1 MFVFLSKID
10 YSYRGNLNRKEGIDE
25 LKRLAV
31 FLGGIVLIL
40 SVLFGTKLV
49 LNAQSENKDTTGSN
63 TLVIFNWGEY
73 IDPELM
79 KAFEKE
85 TGYHIIYSTFDSNE
99 AMQSKIKQGGTRY
112 DLVFPSESAVPKM
125 LEENLLLPI
134 DHSQIKGLE
143 NISPYLLD
151 NKFDPKNQY
160 TIPYF
165 WGTIGIMVN
174 QKNSE
179 ANKITKWADL
189 WNPAFENDI
198 LMVDGAR
205 ESIGFALQSTNQ
217 SLNEKNAD
225 TVAQSVKQM
234 ETLQPNVKA
243 VLTDEIKT
251 LMINNDAP
259 IGIGYSGDAA
269 FVMSENPDVRYVVPE
284 DGSAIWTDNFAIPK
298 TAQNFE
304 GAYTFIN
311 FMLRPENAKQNAEYV
326 GYATPNE
333 KAKAMLPEE
342 LTADESFYPSIETI
356 EKMEHYEYLGKETV
370 EMYNDLFLAWKM
382 GL

>member
-1 MFVFLSKID
+1 MKRLQVFL
-10 YSYRGNLNRKEGIDE
+10 LGI
-25 LKRLAV
+25 
-31 FLGGIVLIL
+31 ILIL
-40 SVLFGTKLV
+40 GILFGVKVV
-49 LNAQSENKDTTGSN
+49 LNAQTADKDTSSNN

-85 TGYHIIYSTFDSNE
+85 SGYHVVYSTFDSNE
-99 AMQSKIKQGGTRY
+99 AMQSKIMQGGTRY

-125 LEENLLLPI
+125 LEENLLLPL
-134 DHSQIKGLE
+134 DHSKIVGLE
-143 NISPYLLD
+143 NISNYLLD
-151 NKFDPKNQY
+151 NKFDPGNQF
-160 TIPYF
+160 TVPYF
-165 WGTIGIMVN
+165 WGTFGIMVN
-174 QKNSE
+174 QTNE
-179 ANKITKWADL
+179 QANQITKWSDL
-189 WNPAFENDI
+189 WKPEFENDI

-205 ESIGFALQSTNQ
+205 ESIGLALQSTNQ
-217 SLNEKNAD
+217 SLNEKSPEK
-225 TVAQSVKQM
+225 VSESVTYM
-234 ETLQPNVKA
+234 EGLRPNVKA

-269 FVMSENPDVRYVVPE
+269 FVMGENPDVKYVIPE
-284 DGSAIWTDNFAIPK
+284 DGSVIWTDNFAIPK

-304 GAYTFIN
+304 GAYAFIN

-333 KAKAMLPEE
+333 KAKEMLPKE
-342 LTADESFYPSIETI
+342 LTEDQSFYPSLEMIEG
-356 EKMEHYEYLGKETV
+356 MEHYEYLGKETV

>member
-1 MFVFLSKID
+1 MVFFV
-10 YSYRGNLNRKEGIDE
+10 
-25 LKRLAV
+25 
-31 FLGGIVLIL
+31 GIVLIL
-40 SVLFGTKLV
+40 GVLLSTKLL
-49 LNAQSENKDTTGSN
+49 LNAQSDEKDATGSN

-73 IDPELM
+73 IDPNLI

-85 TGYHIIYSTFDSNE
+85 MSYHVVYSTFDSNE

-125 LEENLLLPI
+125 LEEKLLLPI
-134 DHSQIKGLE
+134 DHKKIEGLD
-143 NISPYLLD
+143 NLSDYLLD

-165 WGTIGIMVN
+165 WGTFGIMVN

-179 ANKITKWADL
+179 ANKITRWADL
-189 WNPAFENDI
+189 WHSEFENDI

-205 ESIGFALQSTNQ
+205 ESIGLVLQATNQ
-217 SLNEKNAD
+217 SLNEKNPEK
-225 TVAQSVKQM
+225 VVQSVEKM
-234 ETLQPNVKA
+234 VLLRPNVKA

-269 FVMSENPDVRYVVPE
+269 YVMSENPDIRYVLPE
-284 DGSAIWTDNFAIPK
+284 DGSVIWTDNFALPK
-298 TAQNFE
+298 TAENVE
-304 GAYTFIN
+304 GAYAFIN

-333 KAKAMLPEE
+333 RAKEMLPEE
-342 LTADESFYPSIETI
+342 LTSNVSFYPTRETI
-356 EKMEHYEYLGKETV
+356 DEMEHYEYLGKGTV

>member
-1 MFVFLSKID
+1 MS
-10 YSYRGNLNRKEGIDE
+10 
-25 LKRLAV
+25 
-31 FLGGIVLIL
+31 GIVLIL
-40 SVLFGTKLV
+40 GLLFGTKLI
-49 LNAQSENKDTTGSN
+49 LNAQSDNKDTTGSN

-73 IDPELM
+73 IDPELI

-85 TGYHIIYSTFDSNE
+85 TNYHVVYSTFDSNE

-125 LEENLLLPI
+125 LEEDLLLPI

-143 NISPYLLD
+143 NISSYLLD
-151 NKFDPKNQY
+151 NKFDPNNHY

-174 QKNSE
+174 QTNSE
-179 ANKITKWADL
+179 ANKITKWSDL

-198 LMVDGAR
+198 LLVDGAR
-205 ESIGFALQSTNQ
+205 ESLGMVLQSKAQ
-217 SLNEKNAD
+217 SLNEKDPEKLAKS
-225 TVAQSVKQM
+225 VAIM
-234 ETLQPNVKA
+234 ESLRPNIKA

-269 FVMSENPDVRYVVPE
+269 FVMSENPDVRYIVPE

-298 TAQNFE
+298 TAENFE
-304 GAYTFIN
+304 GAYAFIN

-333 KAKAMLPEE
+333 KAKEMLPKE
-342 LTADESFYPSIETI
+342 LTADDSFYPTLETI